1 MKSLFLSSTLVVLF
15 VATADPGLAAAY
27 DKFELVAPPKKALVV
42 FVQNQKVDRKMV
54 FTVFESDKR
63 CVAEVGG
70 REAQLLPI
78 DPVPHIFYVTGYNN
92 TRRIEIFPEAGRT
105 YFVRLHTVDR
115 PMGPSPEIT
124 LVRRATE
131 SHKLLKFWLDGSHI
145 TRSIGDDRC
154 YGKPL
159 NERANR
165 TQRRLNEGNADWKQ
179 GGDAYRDKYML
190 IEKDGLTVEDISL
203 F

>member
-1 MKSLFLSSTLVVLF
+1 VKRLFLTSTLIVLF
-15 VATADPGLAAAY
+15 SAIAAPPSASAY
-27 DKFELVAPPKKALVV
+27 DKFEFVAPPKKAMVV

-70 REAQLLPI
+70 REAQILPVE
-78 DPVPHIFYVTGYNN
+78 PAPLIFYVTGYNN
-92 TRRIEIFPEAGRT
+92 TRRIEIYPEVGRT
-105 YFVRLHTVDR
+105 YFVRLHTVDK

-131 SHKLLKFWLDGSHI
+131 SHMLLKFWLDGAHI

-165 TQRRLNEGNADWKQ
+165 TQRRLNEGNADWKH
-179 GGDAYRDKYML
+179 GGDANRDKYML